1 MKTWDINTAWFPVN
15 VTSSAFASSLTS
27 DCNLSCLHVLHL
39 SEEDRWWCR
48 CFGEACCSLCHSF
61 VVPVCKLLSSP
72 ASTRQKKNSLI
83 RLCYLCGLRGAG
95 RMVLVSTESW
105 FGRMESA
112 KATNKSCT
120 SHSGARPNSSVRLPL
135 TCEAEDLCRVQ
146 SVGVSTTEQWSAS
159 LKQTAFASIEGGFLF
174 LKVEA

>member
-1 MKTWDINTAWFPVN
+1 MCCTFQRRTDGDADALEKPAAVFVIHLFQCVSSYPV
-15 VTSSAFASSLTS
+15 F
-27 DCNLSCLHVLHL
+27 CN
-39 SEEDRWWCR
+39 
-48 CFGEACCSLCHSF
+48 
-61 VVPVCKLLSSP
+61 SP

-120 SHSGARPNSSVRLPL
+120 SHSGARPDSSVRLPL
-135 TCEAEDLCRVQ
+135 TCEVVDLCRVQ

-159 LKQTAFASIEGGFLF
+159 LKQTAFASIEGGFVI

>member
-1 MKTWDINTAWFPVN
+1 MCCTFQRRTDGDTDALEKPAAVFVSHLLFPCV
-15 VTSSAFASSLTS
+15 SSYPVF
-27 DCNLSCLHVLHL
+27 CN
-39 SEEDRWWCR
+39 
-48 CFGEACCSLCHSF
+48 
-61 VVPVCKLLSSP
+61 SP
-72 ASTRQKKNSLI
+72 ASTRQEKKIVWFVSATFV
-83 RLCYLCGLRGAG
+83 YRGAG

-159 LKQTAFASIEGGFLF
+159 LKQTAFASIEGGFVF

>member
-1 MKTWDINTAWFPVN
+1 MCCTFQRRTDGDTDALEKPAAVFVSHLLFPCV
-15 VTSSAFASSLTS
+15 SSYPVF
-27 DCNLSCLHVLHL
+27 CN
-39 SEEDRWWCR
+39 
-48 CFGEACCSLCHSF
+48 
-61 VVPVCKLLSSP
+61 SP
-72 ASTRQKKNSLI
+72 ASTRQEKKNSLI
-83 RLCYLCGLRGAG
+83 SLCYLCGLRGAG

-120 SHSGARPNSSVRLPL
+120 SHSGAWPNSSVRLPL

-159 LKQTAFASIEGGFLF
+159 LKQTAFASIEGGFVF